1 MSRFANT
8 YSPTHLLTYSPTHLL
23 TQNPM
28 GSTVRS
34 IIAPDQPQQL
44 TAGSLRWRN
53 WPLVDQPA
61 WSWAVPLGIFAV
73 AFLVYWVSGSWFMA
87 TAAAAA
93 LAAAMRSFLLPTT
106 FEVTSSGLRR
116 LALGRLRLIP
126 WQAIRAYQLRATGV
140 LLFQRA
146 DPTTLD
152 LPGGLFVPYPYDEDE
167 LLVAVRLYL
176 PHAAELP
183 S

>member
-1 MSRFANT
+1 
-8 YSPTHLLTYSPTHLL
+8 
-23 TQNPM
+23 M

-34 IIAPDQPQQL
+34 TIPPSEPQQL
-44 TAGSLRWRN
+44 TAGSLRWRS

-61 WSWAVPLGIFAV
+61 WSWAVPLAIFAV
-73 AFLVYWVSGSWFMA
+73 AFLVYWASGSWFMA

-93 LAAAMRSFLLPTT
+93 LSAALWSFLLPTT

-116 LALGRLRLIP
+116 LALWRTRLVP

-140 LLFQRA
+140 LFFQRA
-146 DPTTLD
+146 DPTALD
-152 LPGGLFVPYPYDEDE
+152 LQGGLFVPYPPDEDE

-176 PHAAELP
+176 PHAVELP
-183 S
+183 L